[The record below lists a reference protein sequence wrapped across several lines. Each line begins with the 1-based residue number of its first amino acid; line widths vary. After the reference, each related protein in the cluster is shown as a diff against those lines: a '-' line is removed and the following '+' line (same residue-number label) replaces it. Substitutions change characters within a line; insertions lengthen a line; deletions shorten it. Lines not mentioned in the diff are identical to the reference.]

1 MEKSEELE
9 LQNKFLSKLGQENLD
24 RLASVEVRLMAELG
38 SVNVPL
44 RSVLEFDAGTIVK
57 LSKKNNEPVN
67 IYVDSVLIAKGEI
80 VAVDRNFGVKITEI
94 MEM

>member
-24 RLASVEVRLMAELG
+24 RLASVEVKLMAELG

-44 RSVLEFDAGTIVK
+44 QSVLEFDAGTIVK
-57 LSKKNNEPVN
+57 LAKKNNEPVN
-67 IYVDSVLIAKGEI
+67 IYVDNVLIAKGEI

-94 MEM
+94 MEI